1 MTSEQIRQSKI
12 YSYFHGKNTGFQQ
25 FLAAIGIFLILL
37 SGVFVTARVEER
49 NDLREELQRLSTD
62 KDKAENIYYDIYNNY
77 RNDLD
82 VGAYQ
87 ESVSHDA
94 EYDEEADEYNKALAD
109 YNRVKSAYDEV
120 NKELQDFSNP
130 KDSIFVKLFKIL
142 GYLTILAAAVWVI
155 IKRITFNHEG
165 EELVD
170 EELQRK
176 TVEAHAKAMEKLNI
190 VSEQIDRVDP
200 VILNGV
206 ATFNQTGG
214 LVDVKFKGFFGKI
227 IRFIY
232 TYGIF
237 FLTAISSY
245 ALIFIGNKVVS
256 FLPFILYFILVAGL
270 AGFVGYKV
278 FIKYQKNSYVSP
290 KKIDKLNDFD
300 PKYIEVLGSDD
311 KVRVSLPSI
320 IVYMFSDEQLYVYHQ
335 YFDIVT
341 GHIFYEGTTEY
352 FYEDIVG
359 VTSDQKTKKLFKR
372 YGFLNLRR
380 RRINYLNEGINV
392 VTKGNIH
399 TQNYIVSMGNSLLD
413 TQFRG
418 MRNLIRQ
425 KKEEK

>member
-12 YSYFHGKNTGFQQ
+12 YSYFHGANTGFQQ
-25 FLAAIGIFLILL
+25 FLAAVGIFLILL
-37 SGVFVTARVEER
+37 SGVVVTANIEER
-49 NDLREELQRLSTD
+49 NDLREEISELREKL
-62 KDKAENIYYDIYNNY
+62 Y
-77 RNDLD
+77 
-82 VGAYQ
+82 
-87 ESVSHDA
+87 DA
-94 EYDEEADEYNKALAD
+94 EDQERREKIQADINEAQEELQELAD
-109 YNRVKSAYDEV
+109 
-120 NKELQDFSNP
+120 P
-130 KDSIFVKLFKIL
+130 KDSFFVKAFRIL
-142 GYLTILAAAVWVI
+142 GYLTIVTAAGWI
-155 IKRITFNHEG
+155 LIKKFTFNHEG
-165 EELVD
+165 EALVD

-190 VSEQIDRVDP
+190 VSEQINRVDP
-200 VILNGV
+200 VVLNGV
-206 ATFNQTGG
+206 ATFNKTGG
-214 LVDVKFKGFFGKI
+214 LVDAKFKGFFGNI
-227 IRFIY
+227 IRFFY
-232 TYGIF
+232 TYGVF
-237 FLTAISSY
+237 FLSAISAY
-245 ALIFIGNKVVS
+245 VLTFIGNKVVS
-256 FLPFILYFILVAGL
+256 AIPFILYFILAAGL
-270 AGFVGYKV
+270 VGFVGFKM
-278 FIKYQKNSYVSP
+278 FIKYQQNSYVSP

-300 PKYIEVLGSDD
+300 PKFIEVLGSDD

-359 VTSDQKTKKLFKR
+359 VTSNQKTKKLFKR

-399 TQNYIVSMGNSLLD
+399 TQNYIVDMGNSLLD

>member
-1 MTSEQIRQSKI
+1 MTSEQIKQSKI
-12 YSYFHGKNTGFQQ
+12 YSYFHGANIGFQQ
-25 FLAAIGIFLILL
+25 FLAGIGIFLILL
-37 SGVFVTARVEER
+37 TGVYVNAKREELK
-49 NDLREELQRLSTD
+49 DLREEITQLQEDRRNAE
-62 KDKAENIYYDIYNNY
+62 DKARIERITAAI
-77 RNDLD
+77 
-82 VGAYQ
+82 
-87 ESVSHDA
+87 
-94 EYDEEADEYNKALAD
+94 EEAQKERDELSSD
-109 YNRVKSAYDEV
+109 LYDSDGM
-120 NKELQDFSNP
+120 L
-130 KDSIFVKLFKIL
+130 FVKLFKIL
-142 GYLTILAAAVWVI
+142 GYLSILTAAGWI
-155 IKRITFNHEG
+155 ILKRVTFNHEG
-165 EELVD
+165 EALVD

-190 VSEQIDRVDP
+190 VSEQINRVDP
-200 VILNGV
+200 VVLNGV
-206 ATFNQTGG
+206 ATFNNTGG
-214 LVDVKFKGFFGKI
+214 LSAVRVKGLFGKI
-227 IRFIY
+227 FRFIY
-232 TYGIF
+232 TYGVF
-237 FLTAISSY
+237 FLTVLSAFV
-245 ALIFIGNKVVS
+245 LEFIGNKIVS
-256 FLPFILYFILVAGL
+256 WLPFIVFFILVLGL
-270 AGFVGYKV
+270 AGFVGYKM

-290 KKIDKLNDFD
+290 KKIDELNNFD

-372 YGFLNLRR
+372 YGFLKLFR
-380 RRINYLNEGINV
+380 RRINYLNETINV

-399 TQNYIVSMGNSLLD
+399 SQNYIVSMGNSLLD